1 MPPSPLPIPLPMPPI
16 LFPSP
21 PPPPLPPPGRPPAP
35 PVSPPPAPPPNK
47 LPILLAIPLVIAP
60 IAALP
65 ANNTAIPATKAPT
78 TPALF
83 HIPVIASP
91 RAVVI
96 ALIQPPSARFVV
108 KFVNIE
114 VIPVIAVENKFN
126 PLVIRVNTP
135 DSINALF
142 NAALRSRIV
151 SSKVAI
157 VCVAVSRASCSASA
171 SSRVRPATFIIC
183 GIASNIAPISGFARR
198 KESIIC
204 FCSAAVPEANPD
216 NPSTLFSN
224 AVSKI

>member
-1 MPPSPLPIPLPMPPI
+1 MPLPILPI

-21 PPPPLPPPGRPPAP
+21 PPPPLPPRPLGSAPP
-35 PVSPPPAPPPNK
+35 PVSPPPAPPLPNK

-114 VIPVIAVENKFN
+114 VIPVIAVANKFN